1 MHRKEINMAE
11 VTRVITIQA
20 TRIIRDDEVLPTR
33 EETKDYYQERV
44 SPDADQV
51 LVTVQGFIRE
61 EE

>member
-1 MHRKEINMAE
+1 MAE

-44 SPDADQV
+44 SPNADQV
-51 LVTVQGFIRE
+51 LVTVQDFIRE
-61 EE
+61 DG